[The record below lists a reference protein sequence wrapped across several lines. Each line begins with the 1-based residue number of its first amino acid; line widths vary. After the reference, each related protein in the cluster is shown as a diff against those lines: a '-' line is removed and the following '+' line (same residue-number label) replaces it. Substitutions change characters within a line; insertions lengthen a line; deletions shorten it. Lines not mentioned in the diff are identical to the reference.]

1 MGKIGLS
8 SLTMKNKTLVVALG
22 GNAILQADE
31 EGTYRE
37 QLSNVQ
43 HAVAEIVNLI
53 KEGYRVVITHGN
65 GPQVG
70 NLYIQN
76 SLAGEVVPPMPFDVC
91 SAESQGLIG
100 YFIQQEMQNELAKNN
115 IHIPVVTF
123 ITQVLVEP
131 DDPAFKHPTKPIG
144 PFHSKREAGLLS
156 QKTSFVMKEDSNRRW
171 RRVIPSPKPIS
182 IVEKEIIK
190 KNIADGCIVIASGG
204 GGIPVIKKGEEIIGI
219 EAVIDKD
226 LSACCLGIDI
236 NAQILMILTDIENV
250 ALNYNTPDQKWIDR
264 MSLREAKRY
273 LAQGHFKEGSMKPK
287 IEAGIRFLE
296 NGGETSII
304 GSLQS
309 ASSALKGENGTTITL

>member
-1 MGKIGLS
+1 
-8 SLTMKNKTLVVALG
+8 MKNKTIVVAFG

-31 EGTYRE
+31 KGTYKE

-43 HAVAEIVNLI
+43 RAVVEIVKLV
-53 KEGYRVVITHGN
+53 KEGFRVVITHGN

-76 SLAGEVVPPMPFDVC
+76 SLAGEAVPPMPFDVC

-100 YFIQQEMQNELAKNN
+100 YLIQQEMQNELAKND
-115 IHIPVVTF
+115 IDIPMVTF
-123 ITQVLVEP
+123 VTQVLVDC
-131 DDPAFKHPTKPIG
+131 DDPAFQYPTKPIG
-144 PFHSKREAGLLS
+144 PFHNKREADLLA

-171 RRVIPSPKPIS
+171 RRVIPSPRPVG
-182 IVEKEIIK
+182 IVEKKIIK
-190 KNIADGCIVIASGG
+190 DNIDNGCMVIAAGG
-204 GGIPVIKKGEEIIGI
+204 GGIPVVKKGKEIVGV

-236 NAQILMILTDIENV
+236 HAEIFLILTDIEKV
-250 ALNYNTPDQKWIDR
+250 ALNYNTSDQKWIDK
-264 MSLREAKRY
+264 MSLGDAKRY

-296 NGGETSII
+296 NGGEKSVI
-304 GSLQS
+304 GSLLA
-309 ASSALKGENGTTITL
+309 ASSALQGTSGTTITL

>member
-1 MGKIGLS
+1 
-8 SLTMKNKTLVVALG
+8 MKNKTIVVAFG

-31 EGTYRE
+31 KGTYKE

-43 HAVAEIVNLI
+43 RAVVEIVKLI

-91 SAESQGLIG
+91 SAESQGMIG
-100 YFIQQEMQNELAKNN
+100 YFIQQEMQNEFEKND
-115 IHIPVVTF
+115 IDIPVVTF
-123 ITQVLVEP
+123 VTQVLVDC
-131 DDPAFKHPTKPIG
+131 DDPAFQYPTKPIG
-144 PFHSKREAGLLS
+144 PFHNKREADLLA

-171 RRVIPSPKPIS
+171 RRVIPSPRPVG
-182 IVEKEIIK
+182 IVEKKIIK
-190 KNIADGCIVIASGG
+190 DNIDNGCMVIAAGG
-204 GGIPVIKKGEEIIGI
+204 GGIPVVKKGKEIVGV

-236 NAQILMILTDIENV
+236 QAEILLILTDIEKV
-250 ALNYNTPDQKWIDR
+250 ALNYNTSDQKWIDK
-264 MSLREAKRY
+264 MSLGDAKRY

-296 NGGETSII
+296 NGGEKSVI
-304 GSLQS
+304 GSLLA
-309 ASSALKGENGTTITL
+309 ASSALQGTSGTTITL

>member
-1 MGKIGLS
+1 
-8 SLTMKNKTLVVALG
+8 MKNKTLVVALG
-22 GNAILQADE
+22 GNAILKADE

-43 HAVAEIVNLI
+43 KAVAEIVNLI

-100 YFIQQEMQNELAKNN
+100 YFIQQEIQNELAKND

-123 ITQVLVEP
+123 ITQVLVES
-131 DDPAFKHPTKPIG
+131 DDPAFKNPTKPIG
-144 PFHSKREAGLLS
+144 PFHNKREADLLE

-171 RRVIPSPKPIS
+171 RRVIPSPRPIS

-190 KNIADGCIVIASGG
+190 KNIDDGCIVIAAGG
-204 GGIPVIKKGEEIIGI
+204 GGIPVIKKGKELIGI

-226 LSACCLGIDI
+226 FSACCLGIDI
-236 NAQILMILTDIENV
+236 NAEILLILTDIERV
-250 ALNYNTPDQKWIDR
+250 ALNYNTSDQKWIDR
-264 MSLREAKRY
+264 MSLEEAKRY
-273 LAQGHFKEGSMKPK
+273 LEQGHFKEGSMKPK
-287 IEAGIRFLE
+287 IEAGVRFLE
-296 NGGETSII
+296 NGGERSII
-304 GSLQS
+304 GSLLS
-309 ASSALKGENGTTITL
+309 ASSALKGTSGTTINL

>member
-1 MGKIGLS
+1 
-8 SLTMKNKTLVVALG
+8 MKNKTIVVAFG

-31 EGTYRE
+31 KGTYKE

-43 HAVAEIVNLI
+43 RAVVEIVKLV
-53 KEGYRVVITHGN
+53 KEGFRVVITHGN

-76 SLAGEVVPPMPFDVC
+76 SLAGEAVPPMPFDVC

-100 YFIQQEMQNELAKNN
+100 YLIQQEMQNELAKND
-115 IHIPVVTF
+115 IDIPVVTF
-123 ITQVLVEP
+123 VTQVLVDC
-131 DDPAFKHPTKPIG
+131 DDPAFQYPTKPIG
-144 PFHSKREAGLLS
+144 PFHNKREADLLA

-171 RRVIPSPKPIS
+171 RRVIPSPRPVG
-182 IVEKEIIK
+182 IVEKKIIK
-190 KNIADGCIVIASGG
+190 DNIDNGCMVIAAGG
-204 GGIPVIKKGEEIIGI
+204 GGIPVVKKGKEIVGV

-236 NAQILMILTDIENV
+236 QAEILLILTDIEKV
-250 ALNYNTPDQKWIDR
+250 ALNYNTSDQKWIDK
-264 MSLREAKRY
+264 MSLGDAKRY

-296 NGGETSII
+296 NGGEKSVI
-304 GSLQS
+304 GSLLA
-309 ASSALKGENGTTITL
+309 ASSALQGTSGTTITL

>member
-1 MGKIGLS
+1 
-8 SLTMKNKTLVVALG
+8 MKNKTIVVAFG

-31 EGTYRE
+31 KGTYKE

-43 HAVAEIVNLI
+43 RAVVEIVKLI
-53 KEGYRVVITHGN
+53 KEGFRVVITHGN

-76 SLAGEVVPPMPFDVC
+76 SLAGEAVPPMPFDVC

-100 YFIQQEMQNELAKNN
+100 YLIQQEMQNEFEKND
-115 IHIPVVTF
+115 IDIPVVTF
-123 ITQVLVEP
+123 VTQVLVDC
-131 DDPAFKHPTKPIG
+131 DDPAFQYPTKPIG
-144 PFHSKREAGLLS
+144 PFHNKREADLLA

-171 RRVIPSPKPIS
+171 RRVIPSPRPLG
-182 IVEKEIIK
+182 IVEKKIIK
-190 KNIADGCIVIASGG
+190 DNIDNGCMVIAAGG
-204 GGIPVIKKGEEIIGI
+204 GGIPVVKKGKEIVGV

-236 NAQILMILTDIENV
+236 HAEILLILTDIEKV
-250 ALNYNTPDQKWIDR
+250 ALNYNTSDQKWIDK
-264 MSLREAKRY
+264 MSLGDAKRY

-296 NGGETSII
+296 NGGEKSVI
-304 GSLQS
+304 GSLLA
-309 ASSALKGENGTTITL
+309 ASSALQGTSGTTITL